1 MHPGRVLITSAAC
14 KTRVIPAPKGCDTPS
29 LIIYRLTSLAMRRL
43 FTEPKNTF
51 HTQEAVISVL
61 VCNLFS
67 DTPLKLSLTLFKA
80 VYYSMF
86 TLHFASSGRGY
97 RRRQHNAKAIFT
109 GGTMSQDEISHS
121 T

>member
-1 MHPGRVLITSAAC
+1 MHPGRVLITAAAC
-14 KTRVIPAPKGCDTPS
+14 KTRVIPAPTRCDTPR
-29 LIIYRLTSLAMRRL
+29 LIIYRLTSPPMRRL
-43 FTEPKNTF
+43 FTESKNTF
-51 HTQEAVISVL
+51 HMQEAVISIL
-61 VCNLFS
+61 IGDLFR

-97 RRRQHNAKAIFT
+97 RRRPHNTKAIFT
-109 GGTMSQDEISHS
+109 GGTMFQDEISHS